1 MIILRNIDFRRGSK
15 LLLQGANA
23 TIQPGQRLALIG
35 ANGCGKSSLFSLL
48 LDKLGADA
56 GDIEG
61 INTLRLSH
69 MAQEIHATSLPA
81 GEYIWRG
88 DARLGRLH
96 DEVAALE
103 AAGEFDKT
111 ASVHTQLEEIDGY
124 SAERRAQSSVQC
136 AERRA

>member
-48 LDKLGADA
+48 LGDLGADA

-61 INTLRLSH
+61 MNTLRLAR
-69 MAQEIHATSLPA
+69 MAQEIHANARPG
-81 GEYIWRG
+81 GEYN
-88 DARLGRLH
+88 
-96 DEVAALE
+96 
-103 AAGEFDKT
+103 
-111 ASVHTQLEEIDGY
+111 
-124 SAERRAQSSVQC
+124 
-136 AERRA
+136 